1 MGTFNICIIFKGSK
15 TKLLLT
21 CICLTFLVTF
31 VFISDTILFMKAQTL
46 MGQVNEVVGFKKT
59 KNNPKRLCTS
69 MFCSGSSRLVK
80 SSCLVTFVKGGVLGS
95 CRPDGM

>member
-21 CICLTFLVTF
+21 RICLTFLVTF
-31 VFISDTILFMKAQTL
+31 VFIADTILFMKAQTL
-46 MGQVNEVVGFKKT
+46 MGQVNEVVGFK

>member
-21 CICLTFLVTF
+21 RICLTFLVTF

-46 MGQVNEVVGFKKT
+46 MGQVNEVVGFK

>member
-1 MGTFNICIIFKGSK
+1 MFNICIIFKGSK

-46 MGQVNEVVGFKKT
+46 MGQVNEVVRYKKQKT
-59 KNNPKRLCTS
+59 TQNVYVPP
-69 MFCSGSSRLVK
+69 CSALVPQ
-80 SSCLVTFVKGGVLGS
+80 GW
-95 CRPDGM
+95 

>member
-1 MGTFNICIIFKGSK
+1 MFNICFIFKGSK

-31 VFISDTILFMKAQTL
+31 VFISDTILFMKAQTV

-59 KNNPKRLCTS
+59 TQNVYVPP
-69 MFCSGSSRLVK
+69 CSALVPQ
-80 SSCLVTFVKGGVLGS
+80 GW
-95 CRPDGM
+95 

>member
-31 VFISDTILFMKAQTL
+31 IFISDTILFMKAQTL

-59 KNNPKRLCTS
+59 KKQPKTFMYLHVLLW
-69 MFCSGSSRLVK
+69 FLKVGEIQL
-80 SSCLVTFVKGGVLGS
+80 SCYV
-95 CRPDGM
+95 C